1 MSETLKEKK
10 DRRRREREERKAQS
24 LNDSNTVVAEQPESS
39 PSAEVSEKG
48 SADSIG
54 SEESKEQ
61 APSNSGGVSFNVSGG
76 TVTFRSVYISPSDI
90 KSKTYVDPVTNN
102 RPQELLNESN
112 LKALVGGL
120 KRRGQLQ
127 PAYGVQ
133 NRQTGKIE
141 LLDGSRRSL
150 GCEQANIDFWV
161 YVCDPSDYEFDIT
174 VDDKID
180 IRRDLQTA
188 KEQSL
193 YDLGQ
198 ECLAWEQKLGSAK
211 AVAARFELS
220 EAKISRAKKAASVS
234 IELISL
240 FEDYNV
246 LSLTDFTSLKKLQD
260 EAEQGGISAKEL
272 ADKIQIDASNNNDED
287 ELAQAKSMKASIK
300 SFVENAKPSA
310 PKAKITTYNYLKDKT
325 TNARMSRKTEESAL
339 SKVTET
345 FKMRDVPREIV
356 DKIDKI
362 LEDYAASLD

>member
-10 DRRRREREERKAQS
+10 ARRRREREEREAQS

-39 PSAEVSEKG
+39 PSVEVSEKG
-48 SADSIG
+48 SADFTG

-76 TVTFRSVYISPSDI
+76 TVTFRSAYISPSDI

-127 PAYGVQ
+127 PAYGVL

-234 IELISL
+234 IDLISL

-272 ADKIQIDASNNNDED
+272 ADKIQIDASNNDED

-300 SFVENAKPSA
+300 TFVENAKPSA
-310 PKAKITTYNYLKDKT
+310 PKTKITTYNYVKDKKT
-325 TNARMSRKTEESAL
+325 GARMSRKTEESA
-339 SKVTET
+339 SRKVTET
-345 FKMRDVPREIV
+345 FKMRDVPSEIV
-356 DKIDKI
+356 EKINKI
-362 LEDYAASLD
+362 MEDYAASLD